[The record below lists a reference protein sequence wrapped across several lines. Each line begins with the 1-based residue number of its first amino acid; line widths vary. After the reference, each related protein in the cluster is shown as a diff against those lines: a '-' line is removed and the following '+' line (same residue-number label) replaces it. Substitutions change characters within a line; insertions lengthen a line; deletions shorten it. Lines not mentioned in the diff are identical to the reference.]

1 MFITS
6 SFRLF
11 VSFSGRVFC
20 VDCLCVLCE
29 RCSEELVFLHI
40 LNVAFLNAFYCASL
54 LLRRNEMAFCVLT
67 TYPETPLDSL
77 IDANNRPGIPLGLAC
92 AQL

>member
-6 SFRLF
+6 SFRPF

-20 VDCLCVLCE
+20 VDCASSVSVVPRNLY
-29 RCSEELVFLHI
+29 FLHI

-54 LLRRNEMAFCVLT
+54 LLCRNEMAFCVLT